1 MCQCARAA
9 SLSDVLCIP
18 SIQKRTAESRMM
30 CHCKMFR
37 YRGKYMSA
45 RSGVREKVPKL
56 LGKRS
61 QCSPGQN
68 PKAPWV
74 SLVGLPR
81 RSPSS
86 VLGGNDKRL
95 KTEFRNSGILE
106 SVCAGKR
113 IVYQW
118 KASSRKPCHRVSPAS
133 PKDQFH
139 TPTHRFQNSGIP
151 EFHFPLLF
159 PTLKGMEEMKK
170 TCNPEFHFAP
180 QPKYV
185 IPHAIFFCNRERLA
199 RKCQSVP
206 MRSCP

>member
-1 MCQCARAA
+1 
-9 SLSDVLCIP
+9 
-18 SIQKRTAESRMM
+18 
-30 CHCKMFR
+30 
-37 YRGKYMSA
+37 MSA

-151 EFHFPLLF
+151 EFHFPLLLKLF
-159 PTLKGMEEMKK
+159 TLRGKKEFRKFIPDISLRTPTKDTAKRGAIKSGK
-170 TCNPEFHFAP
+170 WNSG
-180 QPKYV
+180 
-185 IPHAIFFCNRERLA
+185 IPDFWNLCAQENE
-199 RKCQSVP
+199 
-206 MRSCP
+206 